1 MPSITA
7 TDAVLKAAE
16 DLKMA
21 LRGKLPQNC
30 TTKTA
35 IDLLMKIF
43 KQKAKATSKEDVAT
57 PQRVQV
63 TGPQRVV

>member
-1 MPSITA
+1 MPTITA

-21 LRGKLPQNC
+21 LGGKLPQNC

-43 KQKAKATSKEDVAT
+43 KEKAKVISKDDEAT
-57 PQRVQV
+57 PQRVQLD
-63 TGPQRVV
+63 